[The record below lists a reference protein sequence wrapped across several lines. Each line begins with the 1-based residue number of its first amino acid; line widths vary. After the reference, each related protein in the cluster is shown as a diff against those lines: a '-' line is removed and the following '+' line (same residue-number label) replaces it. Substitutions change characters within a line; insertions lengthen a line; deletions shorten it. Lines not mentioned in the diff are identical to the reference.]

1 MDWRPVH
8 ADFSIYHKKYFAHGT
23 RLESCYDLELTL
35 KMTGKKSSTTLVF
48 IIFLYIFF
56 DIFWKTPL
64 NPRFNHVFFGF
75 NHWKPGFLNRALDP
89 QAEVLIGWIG
99 ARFVPDFSIFEKID
113 GDANSS
119 TPQIRFSKNLILTYI
134 RQEKE
139 VIFKTGWKN
148 QYVQFFYAPMRHH
161 QMPHQQKR
169 LFFFMPDG
177 FY

>member
-1 MDWRPVH
+1 MVKK
-8 ADFSIYHKKYFAHGT
+8 DFWY
-23 RLESCYDLELTL
+23 
-35 KMTGKKSSTTLVF
+35 
-48 IIFLYIFF
+48 FF
-56 DIFWKTPL
+56 DIFWKNPL

-89 QAEVLIGWIG
+89 QAAVWIGWIG

-134 RQEKE
+134 RQEKV

-148 QYVQFFYAPMRHH
+148 KYVQFFLRTYEAPSNA
-161 QMPHQQKR
+161 PSTKKIV
-169 LFFFMPDG
+169 FFHAGWILLIFG
-177 FY
+177 IYRQISRTI